1 LKTYLVT
8 IYVYILKQKGKRQD
22 ECKKAEFPKKE
33 NDNLITT
40 M

>member
-1 LKTYLVT
+1 MSAKDRMSA
-8 IYVYILKQKGKRQD
+8 KRQG